1 MDWKTLSRNKACKFT
16 LFLAILVAC
25 WYFGRIFKV
34 DVPYYQ
40 DLLSNY
46 PVVISGLIFVLLYV
60 GTTTFIWLGPK
71 DVLRISSAIF
81 FGAFVS
87 TVFVW
92 IGEMINARIMFHLS
106 RILGRDYVQ
115 QRLGKKGEKLDQMK
129 DDTSIL
135 GCLAWRINPLVPF
148 RLMDLGFGLSKIS
161 FRKYC
166 LSIVVITFLRIYW
179 LQYILAGVGELMFKD
194 PSLAIKRLQENPNAI
209 LISLYFFLAVV
220 IVTITATVARFI
232 RKRKNKAYGTTQR

>member
-46 PVVISGLIFVLLYV
+46 PVVISGIIFVLLYV
-60 GTTTFIWLGPK
+60 GTTTFIWFGPK

-92 IGEMINARIMFHLS
+92 IGEMINAGIMFQLS
-106 RILGRDYVQ
+106 RILGREYVQ
-115 QRLGKKGEKLDQMK
+115 QRLGKKSEKLDQIK
-129 DDTSIL
+129 DDTTPL
-135 GCLAWRINPLVPF
+135 GVIAWRINPLVPF
-148 RLMDLGFGLSKIS
+148 RLMDLGYGLSKIP

-179 LQYILAGVGELMFKD
+179 LQYILAGIGSVMFED
-194 PSLAIKRLQENPNAI
+194 LSLAFRHLQENPDAI
-209 LISLYFFLAVV
+209 LISVYYFLAVI
-220 IVTITATVARFI
+220 IVTLTAAVARFI
-232 RKRKNKAYGTTQR
+232 RKRKNKAHGTTQR